1 MDLTPLNEDLD
12 RIQDD
17 VDFWSVDY
25 PRHELPLN
33 LHTIYFELDGD
44 DLDPNDNTVYP
55 TIEHPADCSTE
66 TGCWYAEIYPEEI
79 EPSIPEGTKLDGTQ
93 YLMIAEVEKIPVHQS
108 YLGFEYGE
116 TLVTILAEIEP

>member
-1 MDLTPLNEDLD
+1 MLFEEAMNPTNEPE
-12 RIQDD
+12 
-17 VDFWSVDY
+17 FWDVDY

-33 LHTIYFELDGD
+33 LHTVYFELDDGG
-44 DLDPNDNTVYP
+44 LYP
-55 TIEHPADCSTE
+55 TIEHPAECDANA
-66 TGCWYAEIYPEEI
+66 GCWYGEIYPEEI

-93 YLMIAEVEKIPVHQS
+93 YIITAEVEKIPVHQS